1 MNTGTSVKSD
11 SWKVHTTFLLL
22 IGTILL
28 FVFQPTILSDLLTSS
43 GNGIHTFK
51 TMLISIFLEAMPY
64 LLLGVF
70 VSSFMHVFIPET
82 WFRKW
87 IPKNPLLGVLAACLL
102 GIVFPLCECG
112 MIPIVR
118 RLVAKGMPLYAGIV
132 FILVG
137 PIVNPIVFSATFA
150 AFRSKPEMVYSRM
163 GLAVAVGLSIGLAVY
178 FFVKSNPIRQIPSS
192 VGHTFHTHQHDLQH
206 DDHHHDHPHRR
217 SKFMEMF
224 EHAGSEFFD
233 MGKYLILGS
242 LITAAVQAFVPR
254 SDIVGIGQGDISS
267 HLFMMGFAF
276 ILSLCSTSDAF
287 VASTFASTF
296 SMSSLLTFLVFGPM
310 LDFKNT
316 LMLLSVF
323 KAKFV
328 LFLAACIAV
337 TVLVGSW
344 MVGSILWG

>member
-1 MNTGTSVKSD
+1 MRTETSVKSD
-11 SWKVHTTFLLL
+11 SWKVHTTFLLVV
-22 IGTILL
+22 GTILL
-28 FVFQPTILSDLLTSS
+28 FVFQPTIVSDLLTSS

-64 LLLGVF
+64 LLLGVV
-70 VSSFMHVFIPET
+70 VSSFMHAFIPEA

-87 IPKNPLLGVLAACLL
+87 IPKNPILGVLAACLL

-178 FFVKSNPIRQIPSS
+178 FFVKSNPIRQIQTSS
-192 VGHTFHTHQHDLQH
+192 GHAHRTHPH
-206 DDHHHDHPHRR
+206 DHHHDHTHSQRR

-328 LFLAACIAV
+328 LFLTACIV
-337 TVLVGSW
+337 VSVLIGSW
-344 MVGSILWG
+344 LVGSILWG

>member
-1 MNTGTSVKSD
+1 MKTTVLPD
-11 SWKVHTTFLLL
+11 SWKVHAAFV
-22 IGTILL
+22 IAFGTIIL
-28 FVFQPTILSDLLTSS
+28 FVFQPTILTDMLATSES
-43 GNGIHTFK
+43 GIHTFK
-51 TMLISIFLEAMPY
+51 TMLISIFLEAMPF
-64 LLLGVF
+64 LLLGVI
-70 VSSFMHVFIPET
+70 VSSFMHAFIPES
-82 WFRKW
+82 WFRQW
-87 IPKNPLLGVLAACLL
+87 IPKNPVLGVMVACLL

-118 RLVAKGMPLYAGIV
+118 RLVAKGMPLYVGIV

-163 GLAVAVGLSIGLAVY
+163 GLAVAVGLVIGLAVY
-178 FFVKSNPIRQIPSS
+178 YFVKSTPLKQNRSS
-192 VGHTFHTHQHDLQH
+192 SLLAVHTHP
-206 DDHHHDHPHRR
+206 HHHSHDHSTPRSRR
-217 SKFMEMF
+217 NKFLEMF
-224 EHAGSEFFD
+224 EHAGAEFFD

-254 SDIVGIGQGDISS
+254 SEIVGIGQGDISS

-328 LFLAACIAV
+328 LYLAVGIAV

-344 MVGSILWG
+344 ILGSMVWG

>member
-1 MNTGTSVKSD
+1 MRTTTAGQ
-11 SWKVHTTFLLL
+11 SWKVNAAFLTAAGCL
-22 IGTILL
+22 IL
-28 FVFQPTILSDLLTSS
+28 FTVQPTFLSDLLSSS
-43 GNGIHTFK
+43 GTGIHTFK
-51 TMLISIFLEAMPY
+51 TMLISIFLEAMPF
-64 LLLGVF
+64 LLLGVL
-70 VSSFMHVFIPET
+70 VSSFMHAFIPDS
-82 WFRKW
+82 WFKKM
-87 IPKNPLLGVLAACLL
+87 IPRNPVLGVFVACLL

-118 RLVAKGMPLYAGIV
+118 RLVAKGMPLYVGIV

-163 GLAVAVGLSIGLAVY
+163 GLAVGVGVVIGLLVY
-178 FFVKSNPIRQIPSS
+178 FLVKGNPMKQTRSHS
-192 VGHTFHTHQHDLQH
+192 
-206 DDHHHDHPHRR
+206 HDHRHDHSAHGPRR
-217 SKFMEMF
+217 NKLTEMF
-224 EHAGSEFFD
+224 EHAGAEFFD
-233 MGKYLILGS
+233 MGKYLIVGS

-254 SDIVGIGQGDISS
+254 ADIVGIGQGDVGS

-323 KAKFV
+323 KARFV
-328 LFLAACIAV
+328 LFLSFAIAV

-344 MVGSILWG
+344 IVGAIVWG

>member
-1 MNTGTSVKSD
+1 MKTSILPD
-11 SWKVHTTFLLL
+11 SWKIHATFLMVFGTTLL
-22 IGTILL
+22 L
-28 FVFQPTILSDLLTSS
+28 VFQPTILSDLLTSS

-51 TMLISIFLEAMPY
+51 TMLISIFLEAMPF
-64 LLLGVF
+64 LLLGVI
-70 VSSFMHVFIPET
+70 VSSFMHVFIPES

-87 IPKNPLLGVLAACLL
+87 IPKNPILGVLFACLL

-150 AFRSKPEMVYSRM
+150 AFRSKPELVYARM
-163 GLAVAVGLSIGLAVY
+163 GLAVGVGFVIGLAVY
-178 FFVKSNPIRQIPSS
+178 FLVKNNPLRPNRSTVSDTIH
-192 VGHTFHTHQHDLQH
+192 GHHS
-206 DDHHHDHPHRR
+206 DHRHVHRR
-217 SKFMEMF
+217 GKFMETF
-224 EHAGSEFFD
+224 EHAGGEFFD

-254 SDIVGIGQGDISS
+254 SEIVGIGQGDVSS

-328 LFLAACIAV
+328 LFLALSIGL

-344 MVGSILWG
+344 IIGSILWG